1 MKSFACP
8 LALAAGLVAAAARA
22 APAPQDFA
30 HGLLVADAPGAPV
43 QQFTLPEQVYQGVT
57 RADLGDLRVFNGGD
71 VVVPH
76 ALCTAP
82 VAAPPAIEELPLPVF
97 ALQRQHATAAPQDSR
112 VSVQTPSGVSVQ
124 IVGSPA
130 LAPGAI
136 GPPETFVV
144 DATAAPGPL
153 RALRLAWSTPDGA
166 SEAHVRVEASEDL
179 NQWRSVVA
187 GTTLLRVA
195 ADGRALDRSHIDLPE
210 ATYRYLRVVRN
221 AGPALGIE
229 RVVADVVR
237 PAAAPEP
244 RWFAAMPAADGDVD
258 GFLFDAGRLAPVH
271 SARVGLASANM
282 SLRVALESRAAPEQA
297 WQLRWTGEVLSVEG
311 AAANAS
317 FGPVTDALWRLR
329 VLRGAETLGGG
340 RPTLQLGYHP
350 ARLRFLAQGAG
361 PYRIGY
367 GSARVPPAESIGC
380 EALLGGGTEEDLIG
394 AATATAA
401 PAGAFGGSAALE
413 PPPKPTP
420 VRQIVL
426 WLVLLAGT
434 AVLVAMALALLRRL
448 REGNDP
454 A

>member
-1 MKSFACP
+1 MKSLARP
-8 LALAAGLVAAAARA
+8 LALTTGLLAAAALA

-43 QQFTLPEQVYQGVT
+43 QQLVLPEQVYQGVT
-57 RADLGDLRVFNGGD
+57 RPDLGDLRVFNAGD

-82 VAAPPAIEELPLPVF
+82 VATAPTIDELPLPVF
-97 ALQRQHATAAPQDSR
+97 ALQRPGAAAAPQGGR

-124 IVGSPA
+124 VVEPA
-130 LAPGAI
+130 TAPAALT
-136 GPPETFVV
+136 PVTPETFVV
-144 DATAAPGPL
+144 DATTAPGPL

-166 SEAHVRVEASEDL
+166 SEAYVRVEASEDL
-179 NQWRSVVA
+179 NQWRTVVA

-195 ADGRALDRSHIDLPE
+195 ADGRTLDRSHIDLPE

-221 AGPALGIE
+221 DGPALGIE
-229 RVVADVVR
+229 RVVADLVR

-244 RWFAAMPAADGDVD
+244 HWFAAMPAADGDAD

-271 SARVGLASANM
+271 TARVGLASPNM
-282 SLRVALESRAAPEQA
+282 SLRVALDSRATPEQT
-297 WQLRWTGEVLSVEG
+297 WQLRWTGEVRSVEG
-311 AAANAS
+311 TGAGAS

-350 ARLRFLAQGAG
+350 ARLRFMAQGAG
-361 PYRIGY
+361 PYRVGY

-380 EALLGGGTEEDLIG
+380 EALLGGGAEEDLVG
-394 AATATAA
+394 MASATAA
-401 PAGAFGGSAALE
+401 PAGMFGGSAALE

-426 WLVLLAGT
+426 WIVLLAGT
-434 AVLVAMALALLRRL
+434 AVLVAMAVALLRRL
-448 REGNDP
+448 RETPPG
-454 A
+454 